1 MDAGAWDGGRTRT
14 PAMNEAADFK
24 SAVYTNFTTQA
35 KPLLSPKKLH
45 LSPSAA
51 KAALGGRLS
60 QWAGQLSQWSGLLGL
75 QACIRLTA

>member
-35 KPLLSPKKLH
+35 KSLLSPKKLSF
-45 LSPSAA
+45 SPSAEKHPLA
-51 KAALGGRLS
+51 GRLI
-60 QWAGQLSQWSGLLGL
+60 QWARLLAL

>member
-35 KPLLSPKKLH
+35 KSLLSPKKPCFP
-45 LSPSAA
+45 PSAA
-51 KAALGGRLS
+51 KADLGGPVA
-60 QWAGQLSQWSGLLGL
+60 QWAGLLGL